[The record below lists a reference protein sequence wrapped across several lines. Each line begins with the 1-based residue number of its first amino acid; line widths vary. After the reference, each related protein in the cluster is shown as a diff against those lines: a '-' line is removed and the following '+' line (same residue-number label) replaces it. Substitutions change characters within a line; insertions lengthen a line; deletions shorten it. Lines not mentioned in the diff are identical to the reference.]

1 MLEHQGHGPLLQPSV
16 ILANRM
22 EQGRWNMETINVS
35 LLDLFS
41 RRSAEARRFFSVL
54 LASRLLAAISIEAI
68 LSKKHP
74 SAPLRET

>member
-1 MLEHQGHGPLLQPSV
+1 
-16 ILANRM
+16 
-22 EQGRWNMETINVS
+22 METINVS